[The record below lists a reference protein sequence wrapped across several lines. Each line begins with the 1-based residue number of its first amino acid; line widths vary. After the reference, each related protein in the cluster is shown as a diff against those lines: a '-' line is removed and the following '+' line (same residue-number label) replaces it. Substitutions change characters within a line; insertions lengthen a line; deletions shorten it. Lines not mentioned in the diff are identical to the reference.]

1 MAIFASLSRDGN
13 CFPDTGWLLLSRHSM
28 AIASQAL
35 DGLAFPDTEW
45 LRLPRY
51 WMAGNWTPIVGWS
64 DFWQLTPMNLA
75 IWESLCTGEIRLYA
89 KNQNFSLTNEVWPPF
104 LIFLIF

>member
-1 MAIFASLSRDGN
+1 MANNTIASL
-13 CFPDTGWLLLSRHSM
+13 GWL
-28 AIASQAL
+28 
-35 DGLAFPDTEW
+35 
-45 LRLPRY
+45 
-51 WMAGNWTPIVGWS
+51 

-104 LIFLIF
+104 LIFFDFLEGKIAVFRGKNGRKWFFGHNF